1 MRGKG
6 KPKSTRRK
14 RNQQVL
20 HVAVKQKRQSK
31 KNEKLLWVGLIS
43 LVMLSITG
51 YLTHLLVGEFVQ
63 RALYENADFAI
74 ETIEINNPGSLNRTE
89 ILAWAG
95 VTRGQNVMKVNLT
108 DVQQRLQ
115 AIPYIAGVQVERC
128 LPSTIRIT
136 INERMPVARLMPYSP
151 KGNLLAQYNYYIDSG
166 GFVMR
171 PKEGERL
178 KPLPVI
184 TGISIDEVRVGELM
198 EKEEVLSALNLLRAA
213 SYYGLKSRL
222 DLRQLEIQPRG
233 ILVVRTR
240 DRGLIRFRTDHLDQ
254 QIIRL
259 QEIFNHSQRNHKY
272 IRTVDLT
279 PQRNVPVTYF

>member
-1 MRGKG
+1 
-6 KPKSTRRK
+6 
-14 RNQQVL
+14 
-20 HVAVKQKRQSK
+20 
-31 KNEKLLWVGLIS
+31 
-43 LVMLSITG
+43 
-51 YLTHLLVGEFVQ
+51 
-63 RALYENADFAI
+63 LYENPDFAI
-74 ETIEINNPGSLNRTE
+74 ETIEINNTGSLNRTE

-95 VTRGQNVMKVNLT
+95 VERGQNLMRVNLPA
-108 DVQQRLQ
+108 VQQRLQ
-115 AIPYIAGVQVERC
+115 CIPYIAGVNVERS
-128 LPSTIRIT
+128 LPSTLRIT
-136 INERMPVARLMPYSP
+136 INERLPVARLMPYSP

-166 GFVMR
+166 GYVMR

-184 TGISIDEVRVGELM
+184 TGVSIDEVRVGELM

-254 QIIRL
+254 QIKRL
-259 QEIFNHSQRNHKY
+259 QTIFDHSHRNHKY

-279 PQRNVPVTYF
+279 PKRNVPVTYF

>member
-1 MRGKG
+1 MKRKAT
-6 KPKSTRRK
+6 STRRK
-14 RNQQVL
+14 RNQKVL

-31 KNEKLLWVGLIS
+31 KNEKLLWMGLIGTA
-43 LVMLSITG
+43 MLCVTG
-51 YLTHLLVGEFVQ
+51 YITHLLVGELLQ
-63 RALYENADFAI
+63 RALYENPDFAI
-74 ETIEINNPGSLNRTE
+74 ETIEINNTGSLNRTE

-95 VTRGQNVMKVNLT
+95 VSRGENLMQVNLPS
-108 DVQQRLQ
+108 VQQRLQ
-115 AIPYIAGVQVERC
+115 RIPYIAGVQVERS
-128 LPSTIRIT
+128 LPSTLIIT
-136 INERMPVARLMPYSP
+136 INERLPVARMMPYSP

-166 GFVMR
+166 GYVMR

-184 TGISIDEVRVGELM
+184 TGVSIDEVRVGEFM

-213 SYYGLKSRL
+213 SYYGLKSQL

-254 QIIRL
+254 QIKRL
-259 QEIFNHSQRNHKY
+259 QAIFNHSQRNHKY